1 MKKVFFVNGGA
12 GRMISSLPAFQKYY
26 KLHGPDFYIVAEAGM
41 EFFVGHKELQDLA
54 FPLEHKGLFES
65 IIKPNECVSLEPYR
79 EHGYYNQKRTL
90 AEAFDKLVNNTDDH
104 SDLEKPKIVLSKQEE
119 IQALDCINNV
129 KEYHKKKKT
138 VVFQPFGRGCQ
149 RHEKTGHVV
158 DMSSRSFSTDDYFYI
173 SEKLRSKYNVISF
186 SEMKFEND
194 KNMYVDCH
202 LRQWAAIIEAADYF
216 LGIDSVG
223 QHMAYSFDKPGT
235 VVVGSTF
242 PENISYP
249 KHFNIIEKKGVE
261 RRYSPI
267 RIGGVDSDLA
277 DRYNDTC
284 MDFTK
289 KELDE
294 IVSKI
299 MRDIKTKIG
308 E

>member
-26 KLHGPDFYIVAEAGM
+26 KLHGPDFYIVSEAGM
-41 EFFVGHKELQDLA
+41 EFFVGHKELQDLT

-202 LRQWAAIIEAADYF
+202 LRQWAAIIELLIIF
-216 LGIDSVG
+216 LVLILWVNTWHIHLINQEQLWWDLLF
-223 QHMAYSFDKPGT
+223 QRIYLIQ
-235 VVVGSTF
+235 STL
-242 PENISYP
+242 ILL
-249 KHFNIIEKKGVE
+249 K
-261 RRYSPI
+261 R
-267 RIGGVDSDLA
+267 
-277 DRYNDTC
+277 
-284 MDFTK
+284 
-289 KELDE
+289 KELKEDTLQLE
-294 IVSKI
+294 LEELTQI
-299 MRDIKTKIG
+299 
-308 E
+308 

>member
-1 MKKVFFVNGGA
+1 
-12 GRMISSLPAFQKYY
+12 
-26 KLHGPDFYIVAEAGM
+26 
-41 EFFVGHKELQDLA
+41 
-54 FPLEHKGLFES
+54 
-65 IIKPNECVSLEPYR
+65 
-79 EHGYYNQKRTL
+79 
-90 AEAFDKLVNNTDDH
+90 
-104 SDLEKPKIVLSKQEE
+104 
-119 IQALDCINNV
+119 
-129 KEYHKKKKT
+129 
-138 VVFQPFGRGCQ
+138 
-149 RHEKTGHVV
+149 
-158 DMSSRSFSTDDYFYI
+158 MSSRSFSTDDYFYI

-242 PENISYP
+242 QRIYLIQSTLILL
-249 KHFNIIEKKGVE
+249 KKKGVE

-284 MDFTK
+284 GFFTK

>member
-1 MKKVFFVNGGA
+1 MNGGA

-138 VVFQPFGRGCQ
+138 
-149 RHEKTGHVV
+149 
-158 DMSSRSFSTDDYFYI
+158 
-173 SEKLRSKYNVISF
+173 
-186 SEMKFEND
+186 
-194 KNMYVDCH
+194 
-202 LRQWAAIIEAADYF
+202 AAINLTDHNSPPVAIKQYF
-216 LGIDSVG
+216 VPYQKRRPAGVPNNNVASIGLSF
-223 QHMAYSFDKPGT
+223 QYSQT
-235 VVVGSTF
+235 S
-242 PENISYP
+242 
-249 KHFNIIEKKGVE
+249 
-261 RRYSPI
+261 
-267 RIGGVDSDLA
+267 
-277 DRYNDTC
+277 
-284 MDFTK
+284 
-289 KELDE
+289 
-294 IVSKI
+294 
-299 MRDIKTKIG
+299 
-308 E
+308 